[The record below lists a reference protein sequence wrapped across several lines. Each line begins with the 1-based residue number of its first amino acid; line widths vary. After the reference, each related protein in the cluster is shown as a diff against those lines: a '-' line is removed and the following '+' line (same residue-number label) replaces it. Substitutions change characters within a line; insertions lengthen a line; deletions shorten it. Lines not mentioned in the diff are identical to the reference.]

1 MFTTFVSCA
10 RNRNGANERSQ
21 HRESLLRECIMTHSP
36 SQSIGNVRTRDER
49 APRATLE
56 FVLPDLD
63 APMDG
68 AIESENLHAV
78 GALYFACLLEEM
90 RLFQVVERIV
100 ELFRQGL
107 LPLGPGPAR
116 DFLSDYD
123 RWSADR
129 ISDSERRDL
138 YARVF
143 GVPGG
148 TPDGERNRD
157 FERLW
162 TRFLCAIST
171 LVRQVEEARQLE
183 AALSMLQEAVRNAGN
198 DLAANLSQ
206 HGFGIAYFAATEVVQ
221 AIVEI
226 RDLLRDA
233 ELRAAFGAR
242 DMWQVIDRIN
252 IDYLGGARNTNRY
265 RTRSKAGAVIIR
277 WIGNNGSR
285 LAGAFGDLF
294 EVEQL
299 SRAKPQSVP
308 HGHNPTVDP
317 TDRDLIDSAEQWL
330 AAGDAD
336 EDDEGADTVSGKHV
350 V

>member
-1 MFTTFVSCA
+1 
-10 RNRNGANERSQ
+10 
-21 HRESLLRECIMTHSP
+21 MTRSP
-36 SQSIGNVRTRDER
+36 SQPIDNVHTNDER

-63 APMDG
+63 APNG

-78 GALYFACLLEEM
+78 EALYFVYLLEEM
-90 RLFQVVERIV
+90 RLFPVVERIV

-116 DFLSDYD
+116 DFLSDYE

-162 TRFLCAIST
+162 TRFLCAIAT
-171 LVRQVEEARQLE
+171 LVRQIEEVRQVEDTTT
-183 AALSMLQEAVRNAGN
+183 LSTLQEAVRNAGN
-198 DLAANLSQ
+198 DLAANLSR
-206 HGFGIAYFAATEVVQ
+206 HGFGIAYFAATELVQ

-233 ELRAAFGAR
+233 ELCAAFGAR

-285 LAGAFGDLF
+285 LASALGDLF

-299 SRAKPQSVP
+299 SRAKPRCVP